1 MKRIV
6 EYGKEILALQLK
18 IDALK
23 EISVEYPSTALFE
36 IISDSEKQLQKIK
49 GAREKLI
56 TEYQA
61 RIKNPLLQ
69 KIFQMRYAD
78 GLQFKEIAK
87 RLNYSESR
95 IFKLHRKL
103 IDG

>member
-6 EYGKEILALQLK
+6 EYHKEISALKLK

-23 EISVEYPSTALFE
+23 EISVEYPSTKLFE
-36 IISDSEKQLQKIK
+36 IISDNEKRLRKIK
-49 GAREKLI
+49 GARAKLI

-69 KIFQMRYAD
+69 KIFQMRYID
-78 GLQFKEIAK
+78 RLNFKEIAK